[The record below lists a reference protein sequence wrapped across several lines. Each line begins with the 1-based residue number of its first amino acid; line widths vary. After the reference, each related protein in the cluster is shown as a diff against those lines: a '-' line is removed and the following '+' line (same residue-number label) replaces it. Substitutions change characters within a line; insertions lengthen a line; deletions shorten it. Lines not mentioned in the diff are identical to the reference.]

1 MDSRR
6 DYKEYDI
13 VKKLIITKAGGPEVF
28 HIEESEDL
36 TPPAGHVVVDVKAIG
51 INFADILARQG
62 LYPDAPPTPCCVG
75 YEYSGLISK
84 IGEGVE
90 PDILENPVFGMTRFN
105 GYATQVCVPVHQL
118 FDKPERLSFE
128 EAAGI
133 PVNYLTAWQ
142 LLRVMGSLHQSDSV
156 LIHNAGGG
164 VGLAALD
171 IAKHIGATT
180 YGTSSP
186 EKHAFL
192 QHRGLDHCLDYRN
205 QDWEKELALLTN
217 NQGVEL
223 IIDPLG
229 GGHWRKSYRALRSTG
244 RLGMFGISTAADS
257 NLTGKLKLLKTAV
270 QMPFFHPVS
279 LMNDNK
285 AVFGVNMGKLWHES
299 AKIREWMGCIL
310 QGIEEGWVQPHVDKS
325 FRFEGVAKAHAY
337 IEARKNKGKVVLSV

>member
-1 MDSRR
+1 VQGVQFTVR
-6 DYKEYDI
+6 
-13 VKKLIITKAGGPEVF
+13 KLIITKAGGPEVF
-28 HIEESEDL
+28 AIEEHEDL
-36 TPPAGHVVVDVKAIG
+36 TPPAGQVVVDVKAIG

-62 LYPDAPPTPCCVG
+62 LYPDAPRLPCCVG
-75 YEYSGLISK
+75 YEFSGVVSK
-84 IGEGVE
+84 IGEGIE
-90 PDILENPVFGMTRFN
+90 PDLLERAVFGMSRFN
-105 GYATQVCVPVHQL
+105 GYATQVCVPLQQI
-118 FDKPERLSFE
+118 FDKPDNISFE

-142 LLRVMGSLHQSDSV
+142 LLVVMGSLQPTDSI

-186 EKHAFL
+186 EKHTFL
-192 QHRGLDHCLDYRN
+192 KHRGLDNCIDYRN
-205 QDWEKELALLTN
+205 QDWEQELAQLTN
-217 NQGVEL
+217 NAGVEL

-229 GGHWRKSYRALRSTG
+229 GGHWRKSYRALRATG

-257 NLTGKLKLLKTAV
+257 HLAGKLKLLKTAA

-279 LMNDNK
+279 LMNENK
-285 AVFGVNMGKLWHES
+285 SVFGVNMGKLWHEP
-299 AKIREWMGCIL
+299 AKIRQWMDRIL
-310 QGIEEGWVQPHVDKS
+310 TGIKEDWIRPHVDKS

-337 IEARKNKGKVVLSV
+337 IEARKNKGKVVLTV